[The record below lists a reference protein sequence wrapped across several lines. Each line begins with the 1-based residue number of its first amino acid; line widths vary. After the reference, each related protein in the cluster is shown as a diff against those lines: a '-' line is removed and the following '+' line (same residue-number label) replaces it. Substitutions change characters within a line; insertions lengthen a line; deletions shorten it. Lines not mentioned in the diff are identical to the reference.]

1 MAQEEPLRNP
11 DLQFKQCIENLK
23 SDDWHKV
30 FDSLNIVKRI
40 AMFHK
45 ELLANSNGIM
55 TKECI
60 KLVVKQNDNLRS
72 QVAKNSCMTLQVI
85 FSELPSKDLDPHL
98 DLVLASLLKKA
109 TDTNHFVSE

>member
-1 MAQEEPLRNP
+1 MEENKHQVSNDQSQGGFGSNTSQKQPFEGQSNDGQTTHYMAQEEPLRNP

-60 KLVVKQNDNLRS
+60 KLVVK
-72 QVAKNSCMTLQVI
+72 
-85 FSELPSKDLDPHL
+85 
-98 DLVLASLLKKA
+98 
-109 TDTNHFVSE
+109 